1 MNSKTSTENN
11 KWTTTLHFS
20 FCQIFRVG
28 EIADENLHSMLDTT
42 KDQDNGQKMNGI
54 ANIAFEAH
62 DAIEPDPD
70 YEYSY
75 IDHRGETNGMKRFVQ
90 PMENGY
96 DGHDGK
102 SKDIS
107 ALQWYFKVISNFLNI
122 I

>member
-1 MNSKTSTENN
+1 M
-11 KWTTTLHFS
+11 
-20 FCQIFRVG
+20 G

-42 KDQDNGQKMNGI
+42 KNQDNGHKMNGI
-54 ANIAFEAH
+54 ANSAFDTH

-75 IDHRGETNGMKRFVQ
+75 IDHRGEANGMKRFVQ

-107 ALQWYFKVISNFLNI
+107 VLQWFLKVLSNLI
-122 I
+122 LI